1 MKHDDFDLDLK
12 KVSVDEN
19 EIEASART
27 IITTTIVLLSAL
39 NKCTSA
45 VNPTGGM
52 TQGCCNRN
60 IEKIETESKLR
71 CQ

>member
-1 MKHDDFDLDLK
+1 MKYDDFGLDLK
-12 KVSVDEN
+12 KISVNEK
-19 EIEASART
+19 EIEVSARP
-27 IITTTIVLLSAL
+27 IITTIVLSAL

-52 TQGCCNRN
+52 AQGCCNRN
-60 IEKIETESKLR
+60 VEKIETESKLR

>member
-19 EIEASART
+19 EIEASAKT
-27 IITTTIVLLSAL
+27 IITTTIVLSAL

-45 VNPTGGM
+45 VNPTGDT

>member
-1 MKHDDFDLDLK
+1 MKHNDFDLDLK

-19 EIEASART
+19 EIEASAKT
-27 IITTTIVLLSAL
+27 IITTTIVLSGL

-60 IEKIETESKLR
+60 VEKIETESKLR

>member
-27 IITTTIVLLSAL
+27 IVTTTTVLSAL
-39 NKCTSA
+39 NRCKS
-45 VNPTGGM
+45 GGM

-60 IEKIETESKLR
+60 VEKIETESKLR

>member
-19 EIEASART
+19 EIDASTKT
-27 IITTTIVLLSAL
+27 IITTTIVLSAL

-52 TQGCCNRN
+52 AQGCCNRN
-60 IEKIETESKLR
+60 VEKIETESKLR

>member
-1 MKHDDFDLDLK
+1 MKHNDFDLDLK

-19 EIEASART
+19 ETEASART
-27 IITTTIVLLSAL
+27 ITTATIVLSAL

-45 VNPTGGM
+45 VNPIGGM
-52 TQGCCNRN
+52 TLGCCNGN
-60 IEKIETESKLR
+60 VEKIETESKLR

>member
-12 KVSVDEN
+12 KASVDEN
-19 EIEASART
+19 EIEASAKT
-27 IITTTIVLLSAL
+27 IITTTIVLSAL

-45 VNPTGGM
+45 VNPTSGM

-71 CQ
+71 YQ

>member
-1 MKHDDFDLDLK
+1 MRYDDFGLDLK

-19 EIEASART
+19 EIEVSAKT
-27 IITTTIVLLSAL
+27 IITTTIVLSAL

-45 VNPTGGM
+45 VDPTGGM

-60 IEKIETESKLR
+60 VEKIETESKLR

>member
-1 MKHDDFDLDLK
+1 MKHNDFDLDLK

-27 IITTTIVLLSAL
+27 ITTATIVLSAL

-45 VNPTGGM
+45 VNPIGGM
-52 TQGCCNRN
+52 TLGCCNGN
-60 IEKIETESKLR
+60 VEKIETESKLR

>member
-1 MKHDDFDLDLK
+1 MRYDDFGLDLK
-12 KVSVDEN
+12 KISVNKN

-27 IITTTIVLLSAL
+27 IITIIVLSAL

-45 VNPTGGM
+45 VNPTGDM

-60 IEKIETESKLR
+60 VEKIETESKLR